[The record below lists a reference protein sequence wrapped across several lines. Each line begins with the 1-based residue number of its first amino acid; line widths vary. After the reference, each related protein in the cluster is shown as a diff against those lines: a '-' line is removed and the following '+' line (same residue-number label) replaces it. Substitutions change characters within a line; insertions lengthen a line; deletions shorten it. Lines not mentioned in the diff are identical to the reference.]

1 MNDQA
6 EDAKIEPKIEE
17 PIVTN
22 VSVERV
28 KKTRTPAQL
37 QTLALAREKAVIIR
51 AQNTEMRR
59 KEKLVDRAAAEEV
72 KRLKVDRLEKQ
83 YNALNKEA
91 ISEPPDVE
99 KSPDEVPIVKKH
111 KKKRVI
117 VVEES
122 SSEEEIEIRLPK
134 AKKGKERPVEMDP
147 SQVRYQKL
155 YNKMFA
161 LD

>member
-1 MNDQA
+1 MIEQS
-6 EDAKIEPKIEE
+6 EDTTMEVQKIEE

-37 QTLALAREKAVIIR
+37 ETLKLAREKASIIR

-59 KEKLVDRAAAEEV
+59 KEKLVDKAAAEEV
-72 KRLKVDRLEKQ
+72 KRAKVDRLEKQ

-91 ISEPPDVE
+91 DSEPPDVE
-99 KSPDEVPIVKKH
+99 EISEEVPVVKKH

-134 AKKGKERPVEMDP
+134 AKKAQEKQEVDP
-147 SQVRYQKL
+147 SQVRYDKL
-155 YNKMFA
+155 YRKMFA